1 MFVSLVKINKYLIY
15 LFLFLFFNCIFI
27 SCLKAADTTNGVKL
41 DNDDLTDAFTG
52 RLLRSITFNND
63 GTKMFVSGI
72 LNDRIVQ
79 YDLSTG
85 YDLSTISEGDQLL
98 GSDNTKIANPY
109 SLRFNND
116 GTKMFFIVIKPAP
129 IVMPISV

>member
-1 MFVSLVKINKYLIY
+1 MKKYLIY
-15 LFLFLFFNCIFI
+15 SFLFLFFNCIFI
-27 SCLKAADTTNGVKL
+27 SSLKAADTTNGVKL

-85 YDLSTISEGDQLL
+85 YDLSTISEGDQLT
-98 GSDNTKIANPY
+98 GAKIANPY

-116 GTKMFFIVIKPAP
+116 GT
-129 IVMPISV
+129 